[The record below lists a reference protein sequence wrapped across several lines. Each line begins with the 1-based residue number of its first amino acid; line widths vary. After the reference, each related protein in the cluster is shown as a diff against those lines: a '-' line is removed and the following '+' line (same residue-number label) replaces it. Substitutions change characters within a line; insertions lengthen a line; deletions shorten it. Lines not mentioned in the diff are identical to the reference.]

1 MVPSAL
7 TRVGNAQTIATGE
20 AQEDPVDFRGLDLNL
35 ILLLEALIRDPNQT
49 RVAKALR
56 ISQPTVSASLAKLR
70 KALKDELIVK
80 SGATY
85 KTAPRLQSLGP
96 AIRQVLTILQQEVVG
111 STAFDPS
118 EDDRPFVMATSDVGE
133 VFLLPSLIQTISA
146 KAPRATIRSVV
157 IKPIDLEAALGDG
170 TVDLAV
176 GYFPDLV
183 QATIVQQTLCSHP
196 FTCLA
201 RTNHPLI
208 KSRMTVRQFLK
219 MDHIVITH
227 EGRSQELLENALIEL
242 KMRRRA
248 AVTVPHFLSVPFLV
262 ATSDLIATVP
272 KLIGQCF
279 SLLSNIKMVPPPFE
293 TPIIEVKQFWHRRF
307 HGDPRSIW
315 FRGLLMSIFRNAQFK
330 EPTLKALQ
338 RDCK

>member
-1 MVPSAL
+1 MREPFHQDKA
-7 TRVGNAQTIATGE
+7 E
-20 AQEDPVDFRGLDLNL
+20 EDPVDFRGLDLNL

-85 KTAPRLQSLGP
+85 KATPRLQALGP
-96 AIRQVLTILQQEVVG
+96 AIKQVLAILQQEVVG
-111 STAFDPS
+111 SAAFDPS
-118 EDDRPFVMATSDVGE
+118 EDERPFVMATSDVGE
-133 VFLLPSLIQTISA
+133 MLLLPSLIQRISA
-146 KAPRATIRSVV
+146 KAPRAAIRSVV
-157 IKPIDLEAALGDG
+157 IRPVDLETALGDG

-183 QATIVQQTLCSHP
+183 QTTIVQQVLFSHA

-208 KSRMTVRQFLK
+208 KGRMTVQQFLK
-219 MDHIVITH
+219 VGHIVIAH
-227 EGRSQELLENALIEL
+227 EGRSQELFENALIKM

-248 AVTVPHFLSVPFLV
+248 TVTVPHFLSVPFLV
-262 ATSDLIATVP
+262 ATSDLVATVP
-272 KLIGQCF
+272 KLVGERF
-279 SLLSNIKMVPPPFE
+279 SMLSNIKMVPPPFE
-293 TPIIEVKQFWHRRF
+293 TPMIEVKQFWHRRF
-307 HGDPRSIW
+307 HSDPRSMW
-315 FRGLLMSIFRNAQFK
+315 FRGLLMSLFRNAEFK
-330 EPTLKALQ
+330 EPMLKALY
-338 RDCK
+338 RDRK